1 MSENNIKKL
10 IIIIPIVGVLF
21 TSIFLTNIFILQF
34 KDYFE
39 NQKQQLIF
47 QEKTKVK
54 NEIKSRVLNTI
65 NLLDKSYEQIKDNE
79 KEEIKNT
86 VNIAYNIIEKTYDKN
101 KNLPKEKIIQKVKE
115 ELVYIRFFENKM
127 GYYFL
132 FDYGGTSLMHPHN
145 SKYEGKNFLILDDVA
160 AQNTINRFLDFLKF
174 NSEGFLTWKWF
185 KPNESITK
193 EKIGYIKEFK
203 PLNIF
208 IGSAKYEEDIYF
220 STMTK
225 LQELLSIMTFYNQGY
240 VFAYDY
246 TGVTI
251 SHVQKELISKNR
263 WHLNSDGK
271 YIVQDIIK
279 KGKQNDGGFIEYATT
294 IDPLT
299 NKPSKK
305 ISYVKSFDK
314 FDWVIGTGVYTD
326 YIEKNIIKIEKK
338 LDKQLD
344 SMIYNVICFSFI
356 ITLLGILILY
366 YLSKKVNTILEK
378 YKNSLKYL
386 NKNLQQKIETKT
398 HELEDSK
405 EVLKQIVEKDSLT
418 NLYNKTYLNFAVDL
432 LIKISIRN
440 NEPLCM
446 IIIDIDEFKRINDT
460 YGQDVGDELL
470 VQLSNKLLSRFRKSD
485 VISRVDGEEFVL
497 VLPKTKLEYAFKI
510 SEKLREDIQNTNFK
524 IGELDIK
531 FTLSMGI
538 SIFDKYEDKSFETIL
553 QRAEKALYKAKRI
566 GKNKVVVYKQKEESE
581 DSYST

>member
-10 IIIIPIVGVLF
+10 IIVIPIVGVLF
-21 TSIFLTNIFILQF
+21 TSIFLTNISILQF

-115 ELVYIRFFENKM
+115 ELAYIRFFENKM

-132 FDYGGTSLMHPHN
+132 FDYDGTSLMHPHN

-203 PLNIF
+203 PLNVF

-225 LQELLSIMTFYNQGY
+225 LQELLNIMTFYNQGY
-240 VFAYDY
+240 VFAFDY

-251 SHVQKELISKNR
+251 SHVQKELIGKNR

-279 KGKQNDGGFIEYATT
+279 KGKQNDGGFIEYTATV
-294 IDPLT
+294 DPLT

-314 FDWVIGTGVYTD
+314 FDWVIGTGVYTN

-344 SMIYNVICFSFI
+344 SMIYNVICFSSI
-356 ITLLGILILY
+356 ITLLGIFILY

-418 NLYNKTYLNFAVDL
+418 NLYNKTYLNSAVDL

-485 VISRVDGEEFVL
+485 VVSRVDGEEFVV

-538 SIFDKYEDKSFETIL
+538 SIFDKYEDKSLESIL
-553 QRAEKALYKAKRI
+553 QRAEKALYNAKRI
-566 GKNKVVVYKQKEESE
+566 GKNKVVVYKQKEENE